1 MDRVGKNPASKEFDA
16 MKILSRGIGLLVLTA
31 VFWFT
36 GALAAGPEPFSTE
49 PVDNGG
55 EKWRVA
61 YYEGGPYVDYRKYLI
76 GIANGLM
83 ELGWLERAELPPLS
97 GETTD
102 DVWRWLV
109 DTVQSPYLRFLPDG
123 HYSAGWDEKRR
134 KEVTARL
141 IDRLNKADTIDLV
154 IAAGT
159 WAGQDLANDRHEIPT
174 IVVASNNPVSAGII
188 KGASD
193 SGYDH
198 VHARVDPYRYQRQ
211 VSVFHNLIGFASL
224 GIIYEDSV
232 EGRSI
237 AAIDEVEAVAKQ
249 RDFAIIP
256 CLVESESGDLDADEA
271 GVRDCFR
278 KLVKKVDAI
287 YVVPHSGINRDTIP
301 DLAKIA
307 YENGVPTFSQTSASE
322 VKAGFLMSIPPLD
335 FNLPGLFSAQTI
347 AKVFNGAKPRRIEQV
362 YEAPPKIAINLKTAE
377 LLGLE
382 ITTSILKQVDEVYE
396 TIGEP
401 E

>member
-1 MDRVGKNPASKEFDA
+1 MGYKSISKEFDA

-31 VFWFT
+31 VFWSS
-36 GALAAGPEPFSTE
+36 GAPAAEPESFSTE

-55 EKWRVA
+55 KTWRIA

-102 DVWRWLV
+102 DVWRRLV
-109 DTVQSPYLRFLPDG
+109 DTAKSPYLRFLEDG

-134 KEVTARL
+134 EEVRARL
-141 IDRLNKADTIDLV
+141 IDRLNKADDIDLV

-159 WAGQDLANDRHEIPT
+159 WAGQDLANDRHDTPT
-174 IVVASNNPVSAGII
+174 IVVASNDPVSAGIV
-188 KGASD
+188 KKASD

-198 VHARVDPYRYQRQ
+198 VHARVDPDRYKRQ
-211 VSVFHNLIGFASL
+211 VSVFHDLIGFSSL
-224 GIIYEDSV
+224 GLVYEDSV

-237 AAIDEVEAVAKQ
+237 AAVEDVETIAGERGFTVV
-249 RDFAIIP
+249 P
-256 CLVESESGDLDADEA
+256 CLVESESGDLAADEA

-278 KLVKKVDAI
+278 KLVKTAEAI
-287 YVVPHSGINRDTIP
+287 YVAPHSGINRDTIP

-307 YENGVPTFSQTSASE
+307 YENGIPTFSQTAASE

-347 AKVFNGAKPRRIEQV
+347 AKVFNGAKPRQIGQI
-362 YEAPPKIAINLKTAE
+362 YEAPPKIAINLKTAD

-382 ITTSILKQVDEVYE
+382 ITTSILKQVDEVYD
-396 TIGEP
+396 TIGGP